1 MAKNRDKKKPKGFG
15 VSAGT
20 PGRVNAGNPNQ
31 LNTGKPKHYGISFS
45 FKYLD
50 QAHKKFCP
58 NHVLHARWFRPFSIV
73 FLVRVLRGF
82 PPT

>member
-1 MAKNRDKKKPKGFG
+1 MNTHPLCLGGLVRQVYNSHRDKKKPKGFG

-58 NHVLHARWFRPFSIV
+58 NHVLHARWFRP
-73 FLVRVLRGF
+73 
-82 PPT
+82 